1 MNDKEMNKNET
12 SRQAK
17 VNKQDKL
24 TTKENVHPVSVHVN
38 ENKQILQQMFGNSAD
53 IKMREMILG
62 KDHVRCL
69 AAYIEITAGSL
80 AFENS
85 LIGRL
90 LNELSYLPAEQ
101 IYESLADNGQGLCDV
116 TPFENIE
123 DAVQFGM
130 LTGDVILFIDGFTSA
145 LKIPDK
151 GYPNMGVTKPE
162 SEKVIRGSQEGF
174 ADSVKVNTA

>member
-1 MNDKEMNKNET
+1 MKNNEKQCAHAAQSSGEKQSSARQ
-12 SRQAK
+12 SR
-17 VNKQDKL
+17 VNKQERF
-24 TTKENVHPVSVHVN
+24 TTKEDVHLVSVRVS
-38 ENKQILQQMFGNSAD
+38 ENKDILTQMFGNSSD

-62 KDHVRCL
+62 KDRVRCL

-85 LIGRL
+85 LVGRL
-90 LNELSYLPAEQ
+90 LNDLSDLPADR

-116 TPFENIE
+116 TPFDNME

-130 LTGDVILFIDGFTSA
+130 LTGDVILFIDGFGAA

-151 GYPNMGVTKPE
+151 GDRK
-162 SEKVIRGSQEGF
+162 
-174 ADSVKVNTA
+174 SVV